1 MVVQRDENGQK
12 KEERKEQEEVNTKL
26 LVQID
31 QLEQLY

>member
-26 LVQID
+26 LVKID